1 VSELASRPRLR
12 LPSRAR
18 AGEVIE
24 IRMLIDHPMETGI
37 RMGGGGA
44 PPRNMLNRL
53 TVTMNGAPLFEAE
66 LKNGTSP
73 NPYHVIFVRME
84 RTSDFAFT
92 WTDEAG
98 RSARATARVTVG

>member
-1 VSELASRPRLR
+1 MSDLPSRPRLR
-12 LPSRAR
+12 IPTRAR

-37 RMGGGGA
+37 RTGGGPA

-53 TVTMNGAPLFEAE
+53 SVAMNGEPLFDAE
-66 LKNGTSP
+66 LQNGTSP
-73 NPYHVIFVRME
+73 NPYHVIFVRVD
-84 RTSDFAFT
+84 RSSDFAFT

-98 RSARATARVTVG
+98 RSARTTARVAVG